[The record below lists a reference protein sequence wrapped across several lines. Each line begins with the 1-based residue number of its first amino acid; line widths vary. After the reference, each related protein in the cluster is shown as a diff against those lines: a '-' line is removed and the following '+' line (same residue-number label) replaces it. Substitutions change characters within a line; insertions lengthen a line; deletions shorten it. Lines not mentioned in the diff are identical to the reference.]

1 MIKTILSLT
10 LFIFS
15 LLTFSHTTLAEEEPA
30 PLPPLD
36 PKYMG
41 VHGMKLF
48 NKGSSVYASYMLSL
62 EAPKN
67 VQILYKLDINELS
80 LLQLVK
86 DADLV
91 TIKPDA
97 FNLQRLMRGEEVKVK
112 ADVYMG
118 NYKKDGMLTFPA
130 MSIIFDK
137 QFFVK
142 IIDKP
147 EKSNKRQK
155 YDVVQMPNNERI
167 LIHQIQQAPSYEHI
181 IYLSDDVNC
190 MTNFTTYSA
199 VPKENEIHYKLTY
212 CGAMKPLYYNAEEF
226 L

>member
-1 MIKTILSLT
+1 MFT
-10 LFIFS
+10 FIFS
-15 LLTFSHTTLAEEEPA
+15 FILLTFTHLALAEEEPKE
-30 PLPPLD
+30 LPPLD

-48 NKGSSVYASYMLSL
+48 NKGSSVFASHMVSL

-67 VQILYKLDINELS
+67 VQILYKLDIDDLY

-91 TIKPDA
+91 TIKPKE
-97 FNLQRLMRGEEVKVK
+97 FNLQRLMRGEEVAVQ
-112 ADVYMG
+112 AEVYMG
-118 NYKKDGMLTFPA
+118 HYKKEGMLTYPD
-130 MSIIFDK
+130 MTIVFDK
-137 QFFVK
+137 QLFVK
-142 IIDKP
+142 VIDKP
-147 EKSNKRQK
+147 EESNKRQK

-167 LIHQIQQAPSYEHI
+167 LIHQIQQAPSYEHL

-190 MTNFTTYSA
+190 ITNFTASSA

>member
-1 MIKTILSLT
+1 MINVIFSLILFT
-10 LFIFS
+10 LS
-15 LLTFSHTTLAEEEPA
+15 LLTFSHLASAEEEPKE
-30 PLPPLD
+30 LPPLN

-48 NKGSSVYASYMLSL
+48 NKGSSVYASHMLSL
-62 EAPKN
+62 ETPKN

-91 TIKPDA
+91 TIKPEA
-97 FNLQRLMRGEEVKVK
+97 FNLQRLMRGEEVQVK

-118 NYKKDGMLTFPA
+118 HYKKEGMLTFPD
-130 MSIIFDK
+130 MTIVFDK
-137 QFFVK
+137 KLFVK
-142 IIDKP
+142 VIDKP
-147 EKSNKRQK
+147 EESNKKHK

-167 LIHQIQQAPSYEHI
+167 LIHQIQQAPSYEHL

-190 MTNFTTYSA
+190 MTNFTASSA